1 MATTSSISRS
11 NVDKKKS
18 KKRSAVKHSASG
30 LLSSIL
36 RRADIKTVSVDS
48 MDASSLTVEEIAIGN
63 STVESIAISNIQ
75 TIVDIRKT
83 FLNNVR
89 TITNLDIKVRWKIRL
104 LLYNDSGLFDVGSIP
119 IPFRVGD
126 VEIRNLDTISVGVP
140 TAQVNETHVSIPP
153 VTKLSFNG
161 GVVKDVNVSDIQ
173 MPVNGYGLAGM
184 AFDKFLL
191 SHIGVPDAGFASVS
205 IGSIEPNGRITLPSI
220 TVDDLGIT
228 DIQVPRVQSN
238 SPISVANAQADVREF
253 LLLELGFL
261 RVSIVVKPSLNMNV
275 ESLTME
281 DIQASS
287 SIDSISLQ
295 NIQFP
300 FKASGVQ
307 MTGIE
312 VSKLRAEGVSL

>member
-18 KKRSAVKHSASG
+18 KKRSAVKRSGSG

-36 RRADIKTVSVDS
+36 RRADVKTVSVDS
-48 MDASSLTVEEIAIGN
+48 MDASSLTIEEIAIGN

-83 FLNNVR
+83 FLNNVC
-89 TITNLDIKVRWKIRL
+89 TITNLDISVKWRIRL
-104 LLYNDSGLFDVGSIP
+104 LLFSDSGQLDVGSIP

-140 TAQVNETHVSIPP
+140 TAQVNQTHISIPP

-220 TVDDLGIT
+220 TVDDLGIA

-238 SPISVANAQADVREF
+238 SPISVANAQADVREI

-261 RVSIVVKPSLNMNV
+261 RVSIVVKPSMNMNV